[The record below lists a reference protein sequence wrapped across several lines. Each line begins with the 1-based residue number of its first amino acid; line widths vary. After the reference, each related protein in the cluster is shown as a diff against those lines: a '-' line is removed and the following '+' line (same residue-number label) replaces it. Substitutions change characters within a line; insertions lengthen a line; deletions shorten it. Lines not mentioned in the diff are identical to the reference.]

1 MTHLYPLVVLAGGG
15 HGDEEGMTF
24 ALIWY
29 ALAAMAI
36 LPTIVLLGVF
46 FSARH
51 DKTTITEAEN
61 GSSS

>member
-1 MTHLYPLVVLAGGG
+1 MTHLYALAILAGGG
-15 HGDEEGMTF
+15 HGDEGGMTF

-36 LPTIVLLGVF
+36 LPTIVILGVF

-51 DKTTITEAEN
+51 DKTTIEAED
-61 GSSS
+61 G

>member
-1 MTHLYPLVVLAGGG
+1 
-15 HGDEEGMTF
+15 MTF

-46 FSARH
+46 YSARH
-51 DKTTITEAEN
+51 DKTTATEATDA
-61 GSSS
+61 SS